1 MKNEIWK
8 WFGRE
13 CKVHC
18 REREDHVKIVCWK
31 KCRPG
36 GWYLFPDG
44 HIEYDALIPAVY
56 YNRVAE
62 LLDLPTRPVCEKRRN
77 HGQKMA
83 ETNKKHRFLRKT
95 MSI

>member
-8 WFGRE
+8 WFGRKY
-13 CKVHC
+13 KVHC
-18 REREDHVKIVCWK
+18 EKRGDYVKMISWT
-31 KCRPG
+31 KCRTG
-36 GWYLFPDG
+36 GCYIFPEG

-62 LLDLPTRPVCEKRRN
+62 LLDLPLRPVCEKRRI